1 MKLYYSPGA
10 CSLAA
15 HIALRES
22 GVTFDLEKV
31 DLGQHKTASG
41 GDYYRINPKGYV
53 PTLKLDDGE
62 VLSEAAVVLQYVAD
76 KKPESGLAPK
86 PGTMERYR
94 LMEWLTFISSEIHK
108 TFTPFFHPEAGS
120 KDAAK
125 VQLAKRFGYVEKQLA
140 KKPWLMGDTFTV
152 ADAYLFVVTNWTNI
166 HEIDLSKWPKLKDFM
181 ARVKARQKVQE
192 AMKAEG
198 LIESF

>member
-22 GVTFDLEKV
+22 GVTFELEKV
-31 DLGQHKTASG
+31 GLEQHKTASG

-53 PTLKLDDGE
+53 PALKLDDGG
-62 VLSEAAVVLQYVAD
+62 VLSEAGVVLQYIAD

-108 TFTPFFHPEAGS
+108 TFTPFFYPEAGS

-125 VQLAKRFGYVEKQLA
+125 AQLAKRFDYVEKQLA
-140 KKPWLMGDTFTV
+140 EKPWLMGDTFTV

-181 ARVKARQKVQE
+181 ARVQARQKVQE

-198 LIESF
+198 LIESR

>member
-41 GDYYRINPKGYV
+41 GDYYRINLKGYV
-53 PTLKLDDGE
+53 PALRLDDGG
-62 VLSEAAVVLQYVAD
+62 VLSEAGVVLQYIAD

-94 LMEWLTFISSEIHK
+94 LMEWLTFISSEMHK

-125 VQLAKRFGYVEKQLA
+125 AQLAKRFDYVEKQLA
-140 KKPWLMGDTFTV
+140 EKPWLMGDTFTV

-181 ARVKARQKVQE
+181 ARAQARQKVQE

-198 LIESF
+198 LIESS